1 VNILERNKMTKA
13 TAIKSALTAAQR
25 NYLAERLEKI
35 ANEKQEAERIKLF
48 GENNNYYYR
57 HCSTFRPT
65 ITQILAAAKAGK
77 VKVKKG
83 CEDRTGFDLDNV
95 EWDEQE
101 KVKATHDKNVKVY
114 EAFVAKLNADKQR
127 IMDGVML
134 GTADDAMAAL
144 ENFAK

>member
-1 VNILERNKMTKA
+1 MTAK

-25 NYLAERLEKI
+25 NYLSERLNKI
-35 ANEKQEAERIKLF
+35 ASDKEEAERTKLF
-48 GENNNYYYR
+48 GDNNYYYR

-65 ITQILAAAKAGK
+65 LPQILAAAKAGK
-77 VKVKKG
+77 IKVKKG

-101 KVKATHDKNVKVY
+101 KVKAAHDKNVKVY
-114 EAFVAKLNADKQR
+114 QAFCDKLNADKQR